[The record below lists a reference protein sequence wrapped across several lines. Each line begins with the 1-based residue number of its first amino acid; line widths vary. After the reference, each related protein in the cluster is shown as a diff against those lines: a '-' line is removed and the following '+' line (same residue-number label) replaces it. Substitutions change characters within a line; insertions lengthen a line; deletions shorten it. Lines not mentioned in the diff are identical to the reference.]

1 MGTDPGTGPVLA
13 LVAAAYWPRRPAAGP
28 APARVRAFG
37 GLPAARRDVVVMQVL
52 MGAATAAMLAPGLD
66 PVPPPCW
73 QVLAVTGVAW
83 FTWHFLRHSGE
94 GRAGYDLSH
103 VLGCAA
109 MLFMLL
115 APGGAHAAMA
125 GGGPGGLRLALPVGA
140 LLFALAMLVTAV
152 ITADQLTART
162 AGGAAA
168 VRVLPLRMSACCQ
181 IVMTILMAH
190 LLIQML

>member
-1 MGTDPGTGPVLA
+1 
-13 LVAAAYWPRRPAAGP
+13 
-28 APARVRAFG
+28 
-37 GLPAARRDVVVMQVL
+37 
-52 MGAATAAMLAPGLD
+52 MGAATVGMLAPGLD
-66 PVPPPCW
+66 PAPAGCW

-83 FTWHFLRHSGE
+83 FSWHLLRHFAD

-115 APGGAHAAMA
+115 APDGAHGTMTGAAMA
-125 GGGPGGLRLALPVGA
+125 AGGPGGPRLALSVGA

-152 ITADQLTART
+152 ITADQLTVRT
-162 AGGAAA
+162 AGGTAA
-168 VRVLPLRMSACCQ
+168 VRMLPLRMSACCQ
-181 IVMTILMAH
+181 IAMTILMAH